1 MRLVF
6 PETFIDGLI
15 VGALVLVSVSV
26 VALLGMML
34 RDYLK
39 GRLW

>member
-6 PETFIDGLI
+6 PEPLMEALI
-15 VGALVLVSVSV
+15 VGALVLVSVSI
-26 VALLGMML
+26 VALLGL
-34 RDYLK
+34 LVRDYFR